1 VAARRPAKGAV
12 AAGDVAELD
21 DGSATRYEIAVVADS
36 LRLLRHVFS
45 VGAISTRNAAE
56 FLEISRSTA
65 YRILVTLAAQDFVKR
80 SDASQLW
87 LPGYQPSEMAAGL
100 IDETLESVATPAMR
114 RLLAETHETVNLGV
128 YAHGVVRFIR
138 ILESA
143 FPLRMS
149 DLPGQNAPLHASAL
163 GKAVLAAHTQEERR
177 RIVNSLA
184 LVPITPATITDPD
197 ALLTDLELTCDRG
210 WAEDRSE
217 AVPGATCFAAA
228 LLGSGDVPVGALSVS
243 VPDVRLVPGLAA
255 VIGRRV
261 MEEAQ
266 QICRELKSELI

>member
-1 VAARRPAKGAV
+1 VAPRRRAKADL

-21 DGSATRYEIAVVADS
+21 ESPANRYEIAVVADS

-45 VGAISTRNAAE
+45 VGAISTRSAAE
-56 FLEISRSTA
+56 FLEVSRSTA
-65 YRILVTLAAQDFVKR
+65 YRILVTLAAHDFVKR
-80 SDASQLW
+80 SDASHLW
-87 LPGYQPSEMAAGL
+87 LPGYQPSEMVAGL
-100 IDETLESVATPAMR
+100 INETLESVATPAMR

-128 YAHGVVRFIR
+128 YAHGMVRFVR
-138 ILESA
+138 IMESA

-163 GKAVLAAHTQEERR
+163 GKAVLAAHSEDDRR
-177 RIVNSLA
+177 RIVRSLVLA
-184 LVPITPATITDPD
+184 PITDATITDPEV
-197 ALLTDLELTCDRG
+197 LLRDLERTCERG

-228 LLGSGDVPVGALSVS
+228 LLGPGNVPVGALSVS
-243 VPDVRLVPGLAA
+243 VPDVRLIPGLAA

-266 QICRELKSELI
+266 QICRELTSESA